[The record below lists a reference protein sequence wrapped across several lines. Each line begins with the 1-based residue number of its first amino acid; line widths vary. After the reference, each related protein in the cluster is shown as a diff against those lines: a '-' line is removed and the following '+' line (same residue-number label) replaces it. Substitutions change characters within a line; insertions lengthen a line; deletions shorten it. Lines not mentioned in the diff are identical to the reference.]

1 MGFSTRAL
9 AYTALTGT
17 QHLYVDAA
25 NGSDASSGRGG
36 WWNAWKTAARLIA
49 GLRDLFLV
57 PPFDY
62 SVYVHARGHFGAADH
77 LRIVMSVPKGSSVTI
92 GCDAADCTVV
102 QDGTVA
108 AVATSTLESAL
119 CEVDFTGGGVVLTG
133 PDEEGLLVQFDD
145 GAGGHVGTFEINYAD
160 PATDKALLALRGA
173 SKPAWLVGGG
183 TVNAKILTTEAVF
196 EGEIDLRVQ
205 AERYGAFNLLNVRSY
220 VDVTITGSRGV
231 GVAVDARNA
240 AGTRKPITFTLC
252 SECHY
257 FTSYYVPSA
266 ILEAFG
272 YIGVGGANAD
282 FALGS
287 NAGTWTANDSYGCY
301 QMGRFTSIQ
310 IGGYY
315 NVASFCATQQVI
327 HRQGKSQVTY
337 SLFFPVGTT
346 TPILCDSGLATFKD
360 CNVLRVPAAGF
371 VGALVRAEGG
381 RIQLDDV
388 EGNNTGTGGSGLYGV
403 IARPGGTVEV
413 DSVTVTKLKAKHG
426 QFRNEGGKIRFTENS
441 SVGSAEGGGPDVYN
455 ENGDLQFDGNFNKA
469 AVNTAGGGA
478 ANKFVDSLNGRVSQL
493 AGKTMTVATPPGAPG
508 DWPTEYGVGGAIRLR
523 QSKARLGAL
532 TGGAAGTT
540 GVGCT
545 VDDASSLVHEG
556 AGLLGA
562 GPLSLGGSGAG
573 AWPGAGTTAT
583 DVGAGNPQLC
593 LVRPV

>member
-1 MGFSTRAL
+1 
-9 AYTALTGT
+9 
-17 QHLYVDAA
+17 VDAA
-25 NGSDASSGRGG
+25 TGSNAASGRGG
-36 WWNAWKTAARLIA
+36 WGNAWKTAARLVE
-49 GLRDLFLV
+49 GLRELFV
-57 PPFDY
+57 FSPFDY
-62 SVYVHARGHFGAADH
+62 SVYVHARGNFGAADH
-77 LRIVMSVPKGSSVTI
+77 LRIAMTVPKGSSVTI
-92 GCDAADCTVV
+92 GCDADDCATVGS
-102 QDGTVA
+102 GTVT

-119 CEVDFTGGGVVLTG
+119 CEVDFSGGGVVLTG
-133 PDEEGLLVQFDD
+133 VAEEGLLVQFDD
-145 GAGGHVGTFEINYAD
+145 GAGGHKGTFQINYAD
-160 PATDKALLALRGA
+160 PATDKALLELKGS

-183 TVNAKILTTEAVF
+183 TVNARILTTAAIF
-196 EGEIDLRVQ
+196 EGEIDLSVQ
-205 AERYGAFNLLNVRSY
+205 AEKYGAFNLLHVRTY
-220 VDVTITGSRGV
+220 VDATISGSRGV

-240 AGTRKPITFTLC
+240 AGTRKAITFNTS

-257 FTSYYVPSA
+257 FTSFYVPVA

-272 YIGVGGANAD
+272 YIGAGGVAAD
-282 FALGS
+282 FAFGS
-287 NAGTWTANDSYGCY
+287 NGSTWTANTCYGCY
-301 QMGRFTSIQ
+301 QMGRFTAIYL
-310 IGGYY
+310 GGYY
-315 NVASFCATQQVI
+315 NVAFYCATQQLV
-327 HRQGKSQVTY
+327 HRYGKSQVTY
-337 SLFFPVGTT
+337 CLFYPVGTAS
-346 TPILCDSGLATFKD
+346 PLLCDSGLASFKA

-388 EGNNTGTGGSGLYGV
+388 EGENTGTGGSGLYGV
-403 IARPGGTVEV
+403 TALPGAVVEV

-426 QFRNEGGKIRFTENS
+426 AFRNAGGKIRFTENS
-441 SVGSAEGGGPDVYN
+441 AIGSTAGGGPDVYQ
-455 ENGDLQFDGNFNKA
+455 EGGELQFDGNFNKT

-478 ANKFVDSLNGRVSQL
+478 ANKFVDSVNGRISQA

-508 DWPTEYGVGGAIRLR
+508 DWPTEYGAGGAIRLR
-523 QSKARLGAL
+523 QTQARLGAL

-593 LVRPV
+593 VVRPV